1 MGLFAPFRLRL
12 NKFKIYSR
20 LAHCFV
26 SKNDLNMRYVAAYL
40 LAVLGGNSSPSTLDV
55 KKIIESVG
63 VGYDEEKAS
72 MVCKNLEG
80 KDINELIELGKGK
93 MASMPSGG
101 AASAGSAPAAAG
113 GDAPADKKRRR
124 KQKAKKNLMM
134 TWALDCLIK

>member
-63 VGYDEEKAS
+63 VSYDEEKAS
-72 MVCKNLEG
+72 MVKNLEG
-80 KDINELIELGKGK
+80 KDINELIELVKGK

-101 AASAGSAPAAAG
+101 AASAGS
-113 GDAPADKKRRR
+113 
-124 KQKAKKNLMM
+124 
-134 TWALDCLIK
+134 